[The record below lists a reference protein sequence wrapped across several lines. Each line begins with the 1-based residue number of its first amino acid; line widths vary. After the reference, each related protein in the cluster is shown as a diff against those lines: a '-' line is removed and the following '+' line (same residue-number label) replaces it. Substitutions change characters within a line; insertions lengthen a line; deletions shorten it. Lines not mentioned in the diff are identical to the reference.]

1 MVGSV
6 TLFHHALPRSSR
18 IMHLQNQVEGESG
31 LQETDPVAL
40 YK

>member
-6 TLFHHALPRSSR
+6 TLFHHTLPRSSR
-18 IMHLQNQVEGESG
+18 IMHLKIQVEGESG
-31 LQETDPVAL
+31 LQETNPVTL